1 MTGFAPL
8 RAVAMRVRRLPYL
21 ERGLCVAAVLLLL
34 IAVYMQGGNDIR
46 LSFRAT
52 SERAGSLQ
60 LYYSDDSGFSES
72 RSQIFAVGD
81 VADRH
86 MTLPISETLSR
97 GVRVDPQPG
106 MNALHICD
114 MTFWI
119 GSSQRPVHGAQFR
132 NSNEVRVAED
142 GGCTTLTVDPNA
154 PDPQTLLDT
163 TPFQSEIQAA
173 NLAAE
178 RLVRVLVSLALLL
191 FLAVALLSKW
201 RSGHARDGLA
211 IPSIYHE
218 LPRIYLLFALVLGSL
233 FAVVTPP
240 GGVPD
245 EPAHLAKI
253 ILVENGQWVGGHE
266 GAVLDPPLSNLLGP
280 FDGFLN
286 PSTQFETA
294 EVLEHASAP
303 LQCRPAKEDFTG
315 SAASYSPTMYTVGAV
330 LLNLSCRAD
339 ASVGTFF
346 YAARLLNLL
355 LSVTLTFFALRAAGP
370 LSWPIAM
377 FALLPMSLFE
387 QASLTADSMTLGL
400 GFLVTGLHAGL
411 ASGHLQRTRRLELA
425 IFVASLAL
433 ALAKPGAAWLCA
445 GFLLTWPA
453 YRPHARCFAAMCFI
467 LILVPWILH
476 ATWVLWSSQYGIP
489 RVGIDV
495 GANVNALTEQPSR
508 IAMLVW
514 NTFTG
519 DEGEF
524 LYMSV
529 VGRLGWLDVVMPH
542 WAYSMGYLVLGASL
556 LMKGDAVRDLPMF
569 TKPVALLLGLGAVL
583 IPVAPMYLYWT
594 TQSAEAVQGLQGR
607 YFIPMLA
614 FVACWVAWRAAS
626 VRFAVALFSFL
637 VLLVINVT
645 AIYHLVARYYG

>member
-21 ERGLCVAAVLLLL
+21 ERGVCAVAVLLLL
-34 IAVYMQGGNDIR
+34 IAVYLQGANDIR

-52 SERAGSLQ
+52 SESAGSLQ
-60 LYYSDDSGFSES
+60 LYYSDESGFSEA

-81 VADRH
+81 AADRH
-86 MTLPISETLSR
+86 MTLPISGTMSR

-132 NSNEVRVAED
+132 SSNEVGVAED
-142 GGCTTLTVDPNA
+142 GGCTTLTVDPRA
-154 PDPQTLLDT
+154 SDPQTLLDT
-163 TPFQSEIQAA
+163 APFQSEILAVNQ
-173 NLAAE
+173 AAE
-178 RLVRVLVSLALLL
+178 RSVRVLVSVALLL
-191 FLAVALLSKW
+191 FLTVALLGRW
-201 RSGHARDGLA
+201 RRGYAQSGLA
-211 IPSIYHE
+211 ISGIHRA
-218 LPRIYLLFALVLGSL
+218 LPAMYLLFALVLGSL
-233 FAVVTPP
+233 FTVVTPP

-253 ILVENGQWVGGHE
+253 VLVENGQWVGGHE
-266 GAVLDPPLSNLLGP
+266 GAVLDPPLSSLLGP

-286 PSTQFETA
+286 PSTQFEA
-294 EVLEHASAP
+294 ADVLEHAAAR
-303 LQCRPAKEDFTG
+303 LQCRPAKEDFIG

-346 YAARLLNLL
+346 YAARWLNLL

-411 ASGHLQRTRRLELA
+411 ASGHLQRSRRLELG

-433 ALAKPGAAWLCA
+433 TLTKPGAAWLCA

-453 YRPHARCFAAMCFI
+453 YRPHVRRFAAMCFM

-476 ATWVLWSSQYGIP
+476 ATWVLWSSKYGIP

-495 GANVNALTEQPSR
+495 SANVNALTEAPSKV
-508 IAMLVW
+508 AMLVW

-529 VGRLGWLDVVMPH
+529 VGRLGWLDVVMSH
-542 WAYSMGYLVLGASL
+542 WAYSLGYLVLAASL
-556 LMKGDAVRDLPMF
+556 LMKGDAAGDLPRF
-569 TKPVALLLGLGAVL
+569 TRPVALVLGLGAVL

-607 YFIPMLA
+607 YFIPMLT
-614 FVACWVAWRAAS
+614 FIACWIAWRVAPA
-626 VRFAVALFSFL
+626 RFAVAFFSL
-637 VLLVINVT
+637 LALLVINVN
-645 AIYHLVARYYG
+645 ALYHLVARYYG

>member
-1 MTGFAPL
+1 MGRAPL

-21 ERGLCVAAVLLLL
+21 ERGLCAVAVLLLV
-34 IAVYMQGGNDIR
+34 IAVYLHGGNDIR

-52 SERAGSLQ
+52 SEGAGSIQ
-60 LYYSDDSGFSES
+60 LYYSEESGFSES
-72 RSQIFAVGD
+72 RSQIFAIGD
-81 VADRH
+81 AADRH
-86 MTLPISETLSR
+86 MTNPISGTISK
-97 GVRVDPQPG
+97 GIRVDPQPG
-106 MNALHICD
+106 MKALYVCD
-114 MTFWI
+114 ITLWI
-119 GSSQRPVHGAQFR
+119 GSSQRLVRGSQFR
-132 NSNEVRVAED
+132 SSNEVKAAPNGR
-142 GGCTTLTVDPNA
+142 CTTLTVDPRA
-154 PDPQTLLDT
+154 ADPQTLLDMA
-163 TPFQSEIQAA
+163 PFQSEIQAV
-173 NLAAE
+173 NRAAE
-178 RLVRVLVSLALLL
+178 RSVRVLVSVALLL
-191 FLAVALLSKW
+191 FLAVALLGRW
-201 RSGHARDGLA
+201 RRGYAQAGLSV
-211 IPSIYHE
+211 PDMHRV
-218 LPRIYLLFALVLGSL
+218 LPGMYLFFALVLGSL
-233 FAVVTPP
+233 FVVVTPP

-253 ILVENGQWVGGHE
+253 VLVENGQWVGGHE
-266 GAVLDPPLSNLLGP
+266 GAVLDPPLSKLLGP

-286 PSTQFETA
+286 PATQFEAA

-303 LQCRPAKEDFTG
+303 LRCRPAKEDFVG

-339 ASVGTFF
+339 TTVGAFF
-346 YAARLLNLL
+346 YAARWLNLL

-377 FALLPMSLFE
+377 FALMPMSLFE

-400 GFLVTGLHAGL
+400 GFLMMGLHAGL
-411 ASGHLQRTRRLELA
+411 ASGHLQLTRRLELG
-425 IFVASLAL
+425 ILVASVAL
-433 ALAKPGAAWLCA
+433 AFTKPGAAWLCA

-453 YRPHARCFAAMCFI
+453 YRPHVRRFAVMCFM

-495 GANVNALTEQPSR
+495 SANVNALTEDPSR
-508 IAMLVW
+508 VAMLVW

-529 VGRLGWLDVVMPH
+529 VGRLGWLDVVMSY
-542 WAYSMGYLVLGASL
+542 WAYSLGYLVLAASL
-556 LMKGDAVRDLPMF
+556 LMKGDATRDPPRF
-569 TKPVALLLGLGAVL
+569 TRPVAILLGLGAVL

-594 TQSAEAVQGLQGR
+594 TQSAQAVQGLQGR

-614 FVACWVAWRAAS
+614 FIACWVAWRAEPA
-626 VRFAVALFSFL
+626 RFAVALFSFL
-637 VLLVINVT
+637 VVLVINVN
-645 AIYHLVARYYG
+645 ALYHLVARYYG